1 MGLSLPSRHRP
12 ADISAGLVVSADCQ
26 ALGGDGGCCAQQ
38 VLGKGR
44 VTARPLG
51 GVCLQGKSLVHIP
64 RSCLLA
70 DRSRGINLGAD
81 RIARRAIALAL
92 NRLTESAGAASGAVM
107 LRTVL
112 VRVGFRGLDALLCL
126 QGGKRELPG
135 ARQPALALA
144 YISWIC
150 LW

>member
-1 MGLSLPSRHRP
+1 MPQLGLAAGAGEGQSDCQVPGWSLPSREEFGAHP
-12 ADISAGLVVSADCQ
+12 Q
-26 ALGGDGGCCAQQ
+26 
-38 VLGKGR
+38 K
-44 VTARPLG
+44 
-51 GVCLQGKSLVHIP
+51 
-64 RSCLLA
+64 LLA
-70 DRSRGINLGAD
+70 GRLFRGINHGAD